1 MPRILGIESSC
12 DETAVALLKSDGVLF
27 DLEKSLVASQVNI
40 HAKYGGVVPEVAARQ
55 HAEVLFPLLVE
66 AGVPKN
72 GAGIDAIA
80 VTYGPG
86 LAPALRIGVEAAK
99 MLSWL
104 WSKPLVPV
112 NHLEGHIYSA
122 WLGAEVSPELPAL
135 VLIISGGHT
144 EWILMKDH
152 GDYEILG
159 QTRDDAA
166 GEAFDKTAK
175 LLGLGY
181 PGGPALSKLAEL
193 GDSKA
198 IDFPRAM
205 LRSGDLDV
213 SFSGLKTAV
222 SVYLQKNPDSPKENI
237 AASFQAAVVDT
248 LLFKT
253 REAINQTNPK
263 SLIVAGG
270 VSANLALRSA
280 MEKTAKQMGISF
292 FAPSLEFTGDNAAM
306 IAAAGAMRF
315 ASQKY
320 NKDTFSIIATP
331 GLRM

>member
-1 MPRILGIESSC
+1 
-12 DETAVALLKSDGVLF
+12 
-27 DLEKSLVASQVNI
+27 
-40 HAKYGGVVPEVAARQ
+40 
-55 HAEVLFPLLVE
+55 
-66 AGVPKN
+66 
-72 GAGIDAIA
+72 
-80 VTYGPG
+80 
-86 LAPALRIGVEAAK
+86 
-99 MLSWL
+99 
-104 WSKPLVPV
+104 
-112 NHLEGHIYSA
+112 
-122 WLGAEVSPELPAL
+122 
-135 VLIISGGHT
+135 
-144 EWILMKDH
+144 MKDH

-181 PGGPALSKLAEL
+181 PGGPALSKLAEQ
-193 GDSKA
+193 GNPKS

-270 VSANLALRSA
+270 VSANVALRIA
-280 MEKTAKQMGISF
+280 MKDLAKQMNISF
-292 FAPSLEFTGDNAAM
+292 FVPSLEFTGDNAAM
-306 IAAAGAMRF
+306 IAVAGAMRF
-315 ASQKY
+315 ASGKY
-320 NKDTFSIIATP
+320 TKDTFFTVATP
-331 GLRM
+331 GLSM